1 MQAKTKEMQE
11 SMKLLDVEMKRS
23 DELLSQM
30 IPKSVSDKIKAGANA
45 VDTCEVFDM
54 VTMVF
59 NDIPAFLD
67 ICAKCDGLKVIL
79 FASPKRVPVNMT
91 KYVIIF
97 QIVGML
103 NMMFGLFDVMTE
115 KNGIYKVTLV
125 LSMSLPLPRE
135 FMK

>member
-1 MQAKTKEMQE
+1 M
-11 SMKLLDVEMKRS
+11 
-23 DELLSQM
+23 
-30 IPKSVSDKIKAGANA
+30 
-45 VDTCEVFDM
+45 
-54 VTMVF
+54 
-59 NDIPAFLD
+59 
-67 ICAKCDGLKVIL
+67 
-79 FASPKRVPVNMT
+79 PVNMT
-91 KYVIIF
+91 KYAIIF